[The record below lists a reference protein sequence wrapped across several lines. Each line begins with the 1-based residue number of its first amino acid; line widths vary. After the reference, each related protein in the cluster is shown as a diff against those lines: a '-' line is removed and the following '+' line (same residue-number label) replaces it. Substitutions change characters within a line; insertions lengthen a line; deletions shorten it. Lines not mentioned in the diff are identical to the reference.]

1 MDRPRPPYFFFQL
14 QNVAS
19 LIPTFLHTSS
29 TGVPGFALLQHER
42 DLLPGKFTVLHGM
55 TPVSQVK
62 ITPEILLKLYF

>member
-29 TGVPGFALLQHER
+29 TGAPGFALLQYER

-55 TPVSQVK
+55 A
-62 ITPEILLKLYF
+62 LFHR